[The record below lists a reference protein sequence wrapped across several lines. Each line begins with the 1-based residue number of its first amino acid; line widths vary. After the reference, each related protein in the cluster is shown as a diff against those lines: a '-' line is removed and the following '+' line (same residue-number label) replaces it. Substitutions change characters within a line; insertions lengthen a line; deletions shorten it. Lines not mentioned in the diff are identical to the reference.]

1 MHAIN
6 YCPANRLFCAVQC
19 IEDSGDSLIMGIE
32 ALMPDLLESFLDLFQ
47 LLLFEITV
55 IMFAPGSL

>member
-1 MHAIN
+1 
-6 YCPANRLFCAVQC
+6 
-19 IEDSGDSLIMGIE
+19 MGIE